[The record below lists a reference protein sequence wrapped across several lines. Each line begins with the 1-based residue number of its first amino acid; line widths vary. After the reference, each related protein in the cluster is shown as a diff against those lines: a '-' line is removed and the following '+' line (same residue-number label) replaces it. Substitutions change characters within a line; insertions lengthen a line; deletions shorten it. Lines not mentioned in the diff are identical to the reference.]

1 MACRGRSQGKGI
13 HESLLD
19 LQSGVVIRF
28 LFRVGLALL
37 LVGVLVGPRDAAAQE
52 LACQVQIDRSQ
63 LSGSEFSFLDDLE
76 RQIREYMNTQSWTDD
91 RFLPHERITCSLQ
104 IILLESISL
113 SDFRARLVVTS
124 RRPIHGTSQSTVVT
138 RINDSEWRFEYG
150 RGTSLQF
157 DLERYNALTSVLD
170 FYAYVLLG
178 YDYDTFSELG
188 GTPHFETARRVAT
201 RAENSGDPGWST
213 VSSQQNRRQLIDD
226 LLSQRHQP
234 LRRVY
239 YRYHLQGLDRFV
251 KEPEQARAVVFEVVE
266 TLQELDRTL
275 SDSYPLNLFFSTK
288 YQELTAVFSDGDLQN
303 RAYNLLTQIDPSHSS
318 EYNRL
323 VE

>member
-1 MACRGRSQGKGI
+1 M
-13 HESLLD
+13 
-19 LQSGVVIRF
+19 QSGVVIRS
-28 LFRVGLALL
+28 LFRWGIVLL
-37 LVGVLVGPRDAAAQE
+37 LAVALVGPRDATAQE

-104 IILLESISL
+104 IIILESISL
-113 SDFRARLVVTS
+113 SEFRARLVVTS
-124 RRPIHGTSQSTVVT
+124 RRPIHGTSQSTIVT
-138 RINDSEWRFEYG
+138 RINDPEWQFEYG

-157 DLERYNALTSVLD
+157 DLERYDALTSVLD
-170 FYAYVLLG
+170 FYAHVLLG

-226 LLSQRHQP
+226 LLSQRHQT

-251 KEPEQARAVVFEVVE
+251 KAPEKARAVIFEVVE

-288 YQELTAVFSDGDLQN
+288 YQELTAVFSDGDLQS